1 MSVRKLTYEID
12 RARVARYF
20 LWNQVILVAIVGAM
34 FFCVGIA
41 LALVYA
47 LVIGPWLTR
56 RQAGALRYELDGAT
70 LRVDQGVF
78 FLQRKAIPLD
88 RVTDI
93 VLAQG
98 PLMRALGIWALQVQT
113 AGAGQVQ
120 AEAVLYGLVDPESVR
135 DGLLRERDRAVAP
148 ERGDNG

>member
-1 MSVRKLTYEID
+1 MSDRKTTYEID
-12 RARVARYF
+12 RDRVARYF
-20 LWNQVILVAIVGAM
+20 LWNQVILVAVVGAM
-34 FFCVGIA
+34 FFCVGIL

-47 LVIGPWLTR
+47 IVIGPWLTR
-56 RQAGALRYELDGAT
+56 RQAETLRYELDGAT

-78 FLQRKAIPLD
+78 FLKRKAIPLD

-98 PLMRALGIWALQVQT
+98 PLMRTLGIWALEVQT
-113 AGAGQVQ
+113 AGAGQMR
-120 AEAVLYGLVDPESVR
+120 AEAVLYGLKDPESVR

-148 ERGDNG
+148 ERGNPA